1 VYDVTS
7 IRTLPLTA
15 RQQHQ
20 RPVNLW
26 TDNVRETSTG
36 DIEPFL
42 VGASLAQSAVHRAE
56 AEADVTSTSVDN
68 GSSVDKPTEAVS
80 ETEAS
85 VTSSYSLVDAE
96 IVLQYRIQSQN
107 NGLIDY
113 LSFSSETP
121 IRGRDLTEREMAIRT
136 ISLSQISEHLSKM
149 PLEYVI
155 SPGRTNLLS
164 DLRNRIQSALD
175 DPQVRAGVEIIA
187 VALPM
192 IRPADM
198 QASQFEELGISVQA
212 RLQNIAQAQSK
223 LLGDVAYLL
232 GDSNLVDPTLAAID
246 DWNAAERE
254 FGQTSPQAI
263 EARQKVERLLAQGG
277 GAAAQSIEAGET
289 DRWIALMNA
298 RSRASELLGQLPAYR
313 ASPELYKQL
322 RMMEVFSNGLPGLNK
337 YVIGIDPS
345 QVNVQMDLKEINPL
359 LDFSGAINK
368 ETTP

>member
-1 VYDVTS
+1 
-7 IRTLPLTA
+7 
-15 RQQHQ
+15 
-20 RPVNLW
+20 
-26 TDNVRETSTG
+26 
-36 DIEPFL
+36 
-42 VGASLAQSAVHRAE
+42 
-56 AEADVTSTSVDN
+56 
-68 GSSVDKPTEAVS
+68 
-80 ETEAS
+80 
-85 VTSSYSLVDAE
+85 
-96 IVLQYRIQSQN
+96 
-107 NGLIDY
+107 
-113 LSFSSETP
+113 
-121 IRGRDLTEREMAIRT
+121 
-136 ISLSQISEHLSKM
+136 
-149 PLEYVI
+149 
-155 SPGRTNLLS
+155 
-164 DLRNRIQSALD
+164 
-175 DPQVRAGVEIIA
+175 
-187 VALPM
+187 
-192 IRPADM
+192 
-198 QASQFEELGISVQA
+198 VQA

>member
-1 VYDVTS
+1 
-7 IRTLPLTA
+7 
-15 RQQHQ
+15 
-20 RPVNLW
+20 
-26 TDNVRETSTG
+26 
-36 DIEPFL
+36 
-42 VGASLAQSAVHRAE
+42 
-56 AEADVTSTSVDN
+56 
-68 GSSVDKPTEAVS
+68 
-80 ETEAS
+80 
-85 VTSSYSLVDAE
+85 VDAE

-113 LSFSSETP
+113 LSFASEAP

-136 ISLSQISEHLSKM
+136 IALSQVSEHLSKM

-164 DLRNRIQSALD
+164 DLRSRIQGALD
-175 DPQVRAGVEIIA
+175 DPQVRAGVEVIA
-187 VALPM
+187 VAMPM
-192 IRPADM
+192 IRPADT

-212 RLQNIAQAQSK
+212 RLQNIAQAQSN
-223 LLGDVAYLL
+223 LLRDVAFLL
-232 GDSNLVDPTLAAID
+232 GDSKLVDPTLAAID
-246 DWNAAERE
+246 EWNAAEKE